1 MQIEIQFV
9 YYLSFPPKCKAYEEK
24 YSMAFS
30 ALFTVP
36 EKQENKSN
44 TRMKKELAA
53 AVSTGNVTVTRLGST
68 SRDASQQSG
77 IPSAVASALTHGQD
91 DWHMSA
97 VPAMVP

>member
-1 MQIEIQFV
+1 
-9 YYLSFPPKCKAYEEK
+9 
-24 YSMAFS
+24 MAFS

-68 SRDASQQSG
+68 SKDASQQSG

-91 DWHMSA
+91 DWHMSE